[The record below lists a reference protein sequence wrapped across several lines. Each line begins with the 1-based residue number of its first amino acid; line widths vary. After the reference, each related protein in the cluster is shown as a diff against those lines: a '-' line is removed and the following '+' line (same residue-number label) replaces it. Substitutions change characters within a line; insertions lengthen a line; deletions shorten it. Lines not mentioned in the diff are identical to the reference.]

1 MSILF
6 DRGMNDDRKVTR
18 YIRDKEEQRKA
29 KESNIF
35 EREKEFNPLSSSQI
49 INVQTLS
56 N

>member
-6 DRGMNDDRKVTR
+6 DRGMNDDRKITR

-35 EREKEFNPLSSSQI
+35 ERENLILLVPLK
-49 INVQTLS
+49 L
-56 N
+56 